1 MNKFEVGKTYWL
13 LKKGVCLKHTRW
25 VTVHARVL
33 VDGIY
38 HAVISYNKH
47 GIKHIVV
54 RPIEIED
61 VDNEAIF
68 VGKKT
73 KCIAEFK
80 DVTQK

>member
-1 MNKFEVGKTYWL
+1 MNEFEVGKTYWL
-13 LKKGVCLKHTRW
+13 LKNGVCLKHTRW
-25 VTVHARVL
+25 VTVHARIL
-33 VDGIY
+33 IDGIN

-61 VDNEAIF
+61 DNEVIF
-68 VGKKT
+68 VGKHT
-73 KCIAEFK
+73 RCIAEFK

>member
-25 VTVHARVL
+25 VTVHARIL
-33 VDGIY
+33 INDIY
-38 HAVISYNKH
+38 HVVISYYRH
-47 GIKHIVV
+47 GIHHIVV

-61 VDNEAIF
+61 DNEVIF

-73 KCIAEFK
+73 KCIAEYK